1 MIGINGALKTTGPC
15 GRKLAVGVAIWLLVG
30 IDGSYAADESQVV
43 GPHFQEAG
51 PGVESRDE
59 ERGRI
64 DAVEKIRRN
73 FKRTLAILSAEN
85 GTNPTAIIGQLSPR
99 TRYQDRT
106 SDQRV
111 QEIARVSLPLS
122 PDWLLRVDVPVTYLD
137 PKDSNEQSVAGLG
150 DIRARLGWR
159 VLHTDDG
166 SVFIGSEFYFPTASN
181 SKLGNNHLEV
191 GPAIVGSIQ
200 VPDLRSNAY
209 LWLEYLTAVTGQLG
223 GGFQGGLSTNDTST
237 SETRVRFRFNTIW
250 SQSWWSF
257 VESRLFVDWTQNG
270 KTGSVLLFEGGRRL
284 DSHWKLYLRP
294 EVGLWG
300 KDVPGAFNYGVEL
313 GVRYMFYVF

>member
-1 MIGINGALKTTGPC
+1 MTGINATVRSAGSC
-15 GRKLAVGVAIWLLVG
+15 GIKFAVCLATWLLAG
-30 IDGSYAADESQVV
+30 IDGSYAGQQSQEE
-43 GPHFQEAG
+43 GPHVREAR
-51 PGVESRDE
+51 PGLETQDE
-59 ERGRI
+59 ERRRFE
-64 DAVEKIRRN
+64 AVEKIRAE

-85 GTNPTAIIGQLSPR
+85 GTNPTAIIGQISPR
-99 TRYQDRT
+99 TRYQSRT

-111 QEIARVSLPLS
+111 QEIGRINLPIS
-122 PDWLLRVDVPVTYLD
+122 PDWLLRVDVPFTYLD

-159 VLHTDDG
+159 VLHKDDG

-191 GPAIVGSIQ
+191 GPAIVGSVQ

-209 LWLEYLTAVTGQLG
+209 LWLEYLTAVTGHLG
-223 GGFQGGLSTNDTST
+223 GGFHGGLSTNDTST
-237 SETRVRFRFNTIW
+237 SETRVRFRFNTVW
-250 SQSWWSF
+250 SKTWWSF

-284 DSHWKLYLRP
+284 DSHWRLYLRP

-300 KDVPGAFNYGVEL
+300 KDVPGAFDYGVEL